1 MVRDG
6 RRFFCGTC
14 GNEVWICK
22 HCDRGHRYCSP
33 KCSLEA
39 RRKSCA
45 EARRKH
51 QEKEEGRLGNARRQ
65 REWYSRGKSF
75 EKTENL
81 TDQGSVGPGSPSIIL
96 AGKAAESC
104 PAPPRE
110 NSMESPLMQRLL
122 LIEIAAHLVE
132 IQDEPP
138 FSSESPRCH
147 FCGCP
152 CCEDPITLDVGGS

>member
-6 RRFFCGTC
+6 RCFFCGTC
-14 GNEVWICK
+14 GNEVWICTY
-22 HCDRGHRYCSP
+22 CDRGHRYCSP
-33 KCSLEA
+33 ECSLEA

-45 EARRKH
+45 ESRRKH

-65 REWYSRGKSF
+65 REWYSRRKSL

-81 TDQGSVGPGSPSIIL
+81 TDQGSVEPGSPSIIL
-96 AGKAAESC
+96 AEKAAESC

-110 NSMESPLMQRLL
+110 ISMESRLMQRLL
-122 LIEIAAHLVE
+122 LIEIAAHLME

-138 FSSESPRCH
+138 SSSESPRCH
-147 FCGCP
+147 ICGCSCREASSP
-152 CCEDPITLDVGGS
+152 FDQGCP